1 MATEGNLVSH
11 HEGALTSP
19 QLLAVALLG
28 VFVVGIGAGAVLF
41 GPGTVFFASEPEPF
55 SASVDMP
62 MGTNQYIL
70 IEVDEGD
77 NDEEVVVEHIHH
89 VFFFTAADRGG
100 LITWDF
106 GDGATATGALTNH
119 SFAEPGYYIVRA
131 TEVLNGA
138 VEEVKLVVE
147 VDLMSQA
154 EVDNMEC
161 VCAPTAKD
169 TIILLSEHEGQ
180 SAIEGYVK
188 VEHDGSSESC
198 SLRNPL
204 QECHVRVMLQR
215 LSGGDVVEESVLF
228 DDTFRTNEQVV
239 DFVLDSVNLQ
249 PGERLQLRLETD
261 QLRDWH
267 KPTAE
272 WSTEAP
278 VL

>member
-1 MATEGNLVSH
+1 MAVNHGIVAQH
-11 HEGALTSP
+11 DGALTSP
-19 QLLAVALLG
+19 QLLAVGLLA
-28 VFVVGIGAGAVLF
+28 VFLVGLGAGAVLF
-41 GPGTVFFASEPEPF
+41 APGSGLFASEGEDF
-55 SASVDMP
+55 TASVDSP
-62 MGTNQYIL
+62 IGTNQYIL
-70 IEVDEGD
+70 VEVDEGD
-77 NDEEVVVEHIHH
+77 NDEEVLIEHIHH
-89 VFFFTAADRGG
+89 VFFFTAIDRGG

-106 GDGATATGALTNH
+106 GDGSTATGALTNH
-119 SFAEPGYYIVRA
+119 SFAEPGYYTVRA
-131 TEVLNGA
+131 TELLEGA
-138 VEEVKLVVE
+138 IEEVQLIVE
-147 VDLMSQA
+147 VDLVSQA

-169 TIILLSEHEGQ
+169 TVIVLSEHEGQ
-180 SAIEGYVK
+180 SSIGGYVK

-228 DDTFRTNEQVV
+228 DDTFRSNEKVV
-239 DFVLDSVNLQ
+239 DFVFDTVELQ

-272 WSTEAP
+272 WSTDAP
-278 VL
+278 VV

>member
-1 MATEGNLVSH
+1 MAADDGIVAQH
-11 HEGALTSP
+11 DGASTSP
-19 QLLAVALLG
+19 QLLAVGLLA
-28 VFVVGIGAGAVLF
+28 VFLVGLGAGAVLF
-41 GPGTVFFASEPEPF
+41 APGSGLFASEGEDF
-55 SASVDMP
+55 TASVDSP
-62 MGTNQYIL
+62 IGTNQYIL
-70 IEVDEGD
+70 VEVDEGD
-77 NDEEVVVEHIHH
+77 NDEEVLIEHIHH
-89 VFFFTAADRGG
+89 VFFFTAIDRGG

-106 GDGATATGALTNH
+106 GDGSTATGALTNH
-119 SFAEPGYYIVRA
+119 SFAEPGYYTVRA
-131 TEVLNGA
+131 TEFLEGA
-138 VEEVKLVVE
+138 IEEVQLIVE
-147 VDLMSQA
+147 VDLVSQA

-169 TIILLSEHEGQ
+169 TVIVLSEHEGQ
-180 SAIEGYVK
+180 SSIGGYVK

-228 DDTFRTNEQVV
+228 DDTFRSNEKVV
-239 DFVLDSVNLQ
+239 DFVFDTVELQ

-272 WSTEAP
+272 WSTDAP
-278 VL
+278 VV

>member
-1 MATEGNLVSH
+1 MAVNHGIVAQH
-11 HEGALTSP
+11 DGALTSP
-19 QLLAVALLG
+19 QLLAVGLLA
-28 VFVVGIGAGAVLF
+28 VFLVGLGAGAVLF
-41 GPGTVFFASEPEPF
+41 APGSGLFASEGEDF
-55 SASVDMP
+55 TASVDSP
-62 MGTNQYIL
+62 IGTNQYIL
-70 IEVDEGD
+70 VEVDEGD
-77 NDEEVVVEHIHH
+77 NDEEVLIEHIHH
-89 VFFFTAADRGG
+89 VFFFTATDRGG

-106 GDGATATGALTNH
+106 GDGSTATGALTNH
-119 SFAEPGYYIVRA
+119 SFAEPGYYTVRA
-131 TEVLNGA
+131 TELLEGA
-138 VEEVKLVVE
+138 IEEVQLIVE
-147 VDLMSQA
+147 VDLVSQA

-169 TIILLSEHEGQ
+169 TVIVLSEHEGQ
-180 SAIEGYVK
+180 SSIGGYVK

-228 DDTFRTNEQVV
+228 DDTFRSNEKVV
-239 DFVLDSVNLQ
+239 DFVFDNVDLQ

-278 VL
+278 VV

>member
-1 MATEGNLVSH
+1 MAVNSDLTTH
-11 HEGALTSP
+11 HDGSLTSP
-19 QLLAVALLG
+19 QLLAVGLFA
-28 VFVVGIGAGAVLF
+28 VFMVGLGAGAALF
-41 GPGTVFFASEPEPF
+41 GAGTGLFSPESESF
-55 SASVDMP
+55 KASVDTP
-62 MGTNQYIL
+62 LGTNQYIMV
-70 IEVDEGD
+70 EVDEGD
-77 NDEEVVVEHIHH
+77 NDEEVLIEHIHH
-89 VFFFTAADRGG
+89 VFFFTASDRGG

-106 GDGATATGALTNH
+106 GDGFTATGALTNH
-119 SFAEPGYYIVRA
+119 SFTEPGYYTVKV
-131 TEVLNGA
+131 TELLDGL
-138 VEEVKLVVE
+138 VEEVVLIVE
-147 VDLMSQA
+147 VDLISQA

-169 TIILLSEHEGQ
+169 TVILLSEHEGQ
-180 SAIEGYVK
+180 SAIEGFVK

-215 LSGGDVVEESVLF
+215 LNGGDVVEESVLF
-228 DDTFRTNEQVV
+228 DDTFRSNEKVV
-239 DFVLDSVNLQ
+239 DFVFDSVDLQ

-278 VL
+278 VV

>member
-1 MATEGNLVSH
+1 
-11 HEGALTSP
+11 LTSP
-19 QLLAVALLG
+19 QLLAVGMLA
-28 VFVVGIGAGAVLF
+28 VFLVGLGAGAALF
-41 GPGTVFFASEPEPF
+41 APGAGLFASEGEGF
-55 SASVDMP
+55 SASVDAP
-62 MGTNQYIL
+62 IGTNQYIL
-70 IEVDEGD
+70 VEVDEGD
-77 NDEEVVVEHIHH
+77 NDEEVLIEHIHH
-89 VFFFTAADRGG
+89 VFFFTATDRGG

-106 GDGATATGALTNH
+106 GDGSTATGALTNH
-119 SFAEPGYYIVRA
+119 SFAEPGYYTVSV
-131 TEVLNGA
+131 TELLEGA
-138 VEEVKLVVE
+138 IEEVQLIVV
-147 VDLMSQA
+147 VDLVSQA

-169 TIILLSEHEGQ
+169 TVIVLSEHEGL
-180 SAIEGYVK
+180 SSIGGFVK

-228 DDTFRTNEQVV
+228 DDTFRSNEKVV
-239 DFVLDSVNLQ
+239 DFVFDAVELQ

-278 VL
+278 VV